1 MKWFASAESVK
12 SLFSRVFAVGKSI
25 ANLEARV
32 TKIEMELEIQSGDAC
47 PYCGKHSMRK
57 TEDGKLLGA
66 APHQW
71 KQDVWT
77 CKACNKFETRIIKY

>member
-1 MKWFASAESVK
+1 MKWFASTESVR
-12 SLFSRVFAVGKSI
+12 SLFSRVFMIRKHI
-25 ANLEARV
+25 ITLEARV
-32 TKIEMELEIQSGDAC
+32 SKLEDEIEKHHGDAC
-47 PYCGKHSMRK
+47 PYCGKYSMRK

-77 CKACNKFETRIIKY
+77 CNACHKIETRIIKY